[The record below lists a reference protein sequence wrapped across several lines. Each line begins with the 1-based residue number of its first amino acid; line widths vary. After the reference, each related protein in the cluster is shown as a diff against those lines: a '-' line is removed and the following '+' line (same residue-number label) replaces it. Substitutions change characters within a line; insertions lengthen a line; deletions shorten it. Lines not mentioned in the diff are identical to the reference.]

1 MTDEG
6 PRIDHVGVAVD
17 DLEQARGLFQQLLGT
32 SGEVEDVPSEQVRVA
47 MLELGGS
54 RLELLEPTADDSP
67 VGRFLDRQG
76 EGVHQ
81 VAFGVDDLEAALAR
95 AEDLG
100 IRVLGDV
107 REGAGGT
114 RVCFLHPKDCHGV
127 LVELVERG

>member
-1 MTDEG
+1 MTDDG
-6 PRIDHVGVAVD
+6 SRIDHVGVAVQ
-17 DLEQARGLFQQLLGT
+17 DLEQARGLFQQLLGVA
-32 SGEVEDVPSEQVRVA
+32 GEVEDVPSEQVRVA
-47 MLELGGS
+47 MLELGGA

-67 VGRFLDRQG
+67 VGSFLDREG

-81 VAFGVDDLEAALAR
+81 VAFGVDDLEATVAR

-114 RVCFLHPKDCHGV
+114 KVCFLHPKDCHGV

>member
-1 MTDEG
+1 MSDDG
-6 PRIDHVGVAVD
+6 PSIDHVGVAVD
-17 DLEQARGLFQQLLGT
+17 DLEQARGLFQQLLGV
-32 SGEVEDVPSEQVRVA
+32 SGGVEDIPTEQVRVA

-81 VAFGVDDLEAALAR
+81 VAFGVDDIEAALSR

-114 RVCFLHPKDCHGV
+114 KVCFLHPKDCHGV